1 MSRQKTTEVPVGEPL
16 DLPFRPRARLLQ
28 LLGDELIGSA
38 RLAVFELVKNA
49 YDADAGVV
57 RVVLENIES
66 PDASIIVEDDGDGM
80 TLEAIRDIWLVPGHD
95 HRARQRAALERTR
108 RGRLPLGEKG
118 LGRFAAHKLGN
129 RIDVVTRAR
138 KRRECVV
145 SINWADLIRQ
155 ENLSDAM
162 VRAIERDPIVFRG
175 NHTGTRIT
183 ISELRE
189 RNWTRGEVRRLQ
201 RQVTSISSPFEGV
214 SDEFWPWLEV
224 PGHEDWVTDVPDV
237 GALLERA
244 PWKFQFRFDE
254 GRFDWK
260 YCFRGVTGIELEP
273 RTVGM
278 IKQPLLV
285 QPERDMDAFGID
297 QGPGRV
303 RSRPVRADTSLA
315 DGIGP
320 VVGNFHVF
328 DRDRSVLNRL
338 GESRLIENYL
348 DENGG
353 IRVYRDG
360 IRVYNYGEPGDD
372 WLGLDLRRINI
383 PARRISRNIVVGAIE
398 LSLANSQDLK
408 EKTNREGFVENLAL
422 RGLKQIVL
430 GALTPLEVERKKDKD
445 NIRKLTSG
453 GRDPETKRIRQ
464 PLQQLR
470 AAARRRNVGDEFEP
484 LIDKVERDYDELR
497 DSMLRAGLSG
507 VGLAIV
513 FHEVEHGVR
522 ALCDLID
529 AGGEYE
535 AIRSRARELAGI
547 LEGFADLLRKGKRRP
562 NSLNNLLRRVRDINR
577 VRFRKHRV
585 RLVCPAL
592 EDDASDVRSSFV
604 FGLALG
610 ALNNLLDNAFYW
622 LQVRWPEG
630 DIDPPPEHEGTKR
643 EAEVRWPEENA
654 RPPGRAIH
662 LSINLDLAA
671 GPAIVI
677 ADTGPGLVDAPDE
690 LVRPFFSRRPEG
702 MGLGLYYA
710 NLVMELGDGRLAFP
724 DAGEADVPEE
734 FNGAMLALIFP
745 QENED

>member
-1 MSRQKTTEVPVGEPL
+1 MSRQKTTGASVGGQL

-57 RVVLENIES
+57 RVTLENVES
-66 PDASIIVEDDGDGM
+66 PDASIIVEDDGNGM
-80 TLEAIRDIWLVPGHD
+80 TLETIRDIWLVPGHD
-95 HRARQRAALERTR
+95 HRARQRATLERTG

-138 KRRECVV
+138 ERRECVV

-155 ENLSDAM
+155 ENLSDAT
-162 VRAIERDPIVFRG
+162 VRVTERDPITFHG
-175 NHTGTRIT
+175 NRTGTRIA
-183 ISELRE
+183 ICDLRE

-201 RQVTSISSPFEGV
+201 RQVTSISSPFEKV
-214 SDEFWPWLEV
+214 SDGFWPWLEI
-224 PGHEDWVTDVPDV
+224 PGHENWVTDVPDV
-237 GALLERA
+237 DTLLKRA
-244 PWKFQFRFDE
+244 PWVFQFRFDE
-254 GRFDWK
+254 GYFSWK

-273 RTVGM
+273 RTVEM
-278 IKQPLLV
+278 TKQPLLI
-285 QPERDMDAFGID
+285 QPDRDMYMFSVD
-297 QGPGRV
+297 QD
-303 RSRPVRADTSLA
+303 SRMIRPQPVCADISLA
-315 DGIGP
+315 NGIGP
-320 VVGNFHVF
+320 VAGSFHVF
-328 DRDRSVLNRL
+328 DRDRAVLNRL
-338 GESRLIENYL
+338 GETRLIENYL

-353 IRVYRDG
+353 VRVYRDG

-372 WLGLDLRRINI
+372 WLGLDLRRINK

-408 EKTNREGFVENLAL
+408 EKTNREGFVENSAL
-422 RGLKQIVL
+422 KNLKQIAL
-430 GALTPLEVERKKDKD
+430 GALVPLEVEREKDKD
-445 NIRKLTSG
+445 NIRKITSG
-453 GRDPETKRIRQ
+453 GRDPETKRIRR
-464 PLQQLR
+464 PLKQLR
-470 AAARRRNVGDEFEP
+470 AAARRRKVSDEFEP

-522 ALCDLID
+522 ALCDLIS

-535 AIRSRARELAGI
+535 AIRSRARELAGT
-547 LEGFADLLRKGKRRP
+547 LEGFTDLLRKGKRCP
-562 NSLNNLLRRVRDINR
+562 NSLKNLLRRVYDINR

-592 EDDASDVRSSFV
+592 EDGMPDIKSNFV
-604 FGLALG
+604 FGLILG

-622 LQVRWPEG
+622 LRVRWP
-630 DIDPPPEHEGTKR
+630 D
-643 EAEVRWPEENA
+643 ENA
-654 RPPGRAIH
+654 GSQGRAIH
-662 LSINLDLAA
+662 LSINPDLAA
-671 GPAIVI
+671 GPAIVV
-677 ADTGPGLVDAPDE
+677 ADTGPGLVDAPDD
-690 LVRPFFSRRPEG
+690 LIRPFFSRRPEG

-710 NLVMELGDGRLAFP
+710 NLVMELGDGRLIFP
-724 DAGEADVPEE
+724 DAREADVPEE
-734 FNGAMLALIFP
+734 FNGAVLALIFP
-745 QENED
+745 QENGN

>member
-66 PDASIIVEDDGDGM
+66 PDASVIVEDDGDGM

-129 RIDVVTRAR
+129 RIDVVTRAS

-201 RQVTSISSPFEGV
+201 RQVTSISSPFERV
-214 SDEFWPWLEV
+214 SDEFLPWLEV
-224 PGHEDWVTDVPDV
+224 PGHEDWVTGVSDV

-260 YCFRGVTGIELEP
+260 YCFRGVIGIGLEP
-273 RTVGM
+273 RTVEM
-278 IKQPLLV
+278 VEQPLLI
-285 QPERDMDAFGID
+285 QPERDMDVFGMN
-297 QGPGRV
+297 QGSGPV
-303 RSRPVRADTSLA
+303 RPRPVSADISQTN
-315 DGIGP
+315 GIGP

-328 DRDRSVLNRL
+328 DRDRAVLTQL

-353 IRVYRDG
+353 VRVYRDG

-372 WLGLDLRRINI
+372 WLGLDLRRINT

-408 EKTNREGFVENLAL
+408 EKTNREGFVENSAL
-422 RGLKQIVL
+422 GRLKQIVL
-430 GALTPLEVERKKDKD
+430 GALTPLEVEREKDKD
-445 NIRKLTSG
+445 NIRKITSG

-529 AGGEYE
+529 AGGGYE

-562 NSLNNLLRRVRDINR
+562 NSLKKLLRRVRDINR

-592 EDDASDVRSSFV
+592 EDDAPDIGSSFV

-622 LQVRWPEG
+622 LQVRWPEE

-643 EAEVRWPEENA
+643 EAEVQWPEENA

-710 NLVMELGDGRLAFP
+710 NLVMELGDGRLVFP